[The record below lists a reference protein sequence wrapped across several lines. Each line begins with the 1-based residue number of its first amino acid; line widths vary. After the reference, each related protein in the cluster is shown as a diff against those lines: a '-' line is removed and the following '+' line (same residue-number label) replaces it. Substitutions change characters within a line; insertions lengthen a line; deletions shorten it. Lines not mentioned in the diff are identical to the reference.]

1 MLFTHDEPTRETSR
15 FNRDKLPDGSGI
27 CLMTREQRACYAV
40 GICLMAMKGKGPAV
54 IRKILKWI
62 CIVLGSLVGLLV
74 LVFAILY
81 MIGGARWNR
90 IRWNYDFPFDS

>member
-1 MLFTHDEPTRETSR
+1 
-15 FNRDKLPDGSGI
+15 
-27 CLMTREQRACYAV
+27 
-40 GICLMAMKGKGPAV
+40 MKGNCLAM

-62 CIVLGSLVGLLV
+62 GIVLGSLVGLLV

>member
-1 MLFTHDEPTRETSR
+1 
-15 FNRDKLPDGSGI
+15 
-27 CLMTREQRACYAV
+27 MTRERRACYAV
-40 GICLMAMKGKGPAV
+40 RICLMAMKGKGPAV

-62 CIVLGSLVGLLV
+62 GIVLGSLVGLLV

-81 MIGGARWNR
+81 MISGARWNR

>member
-1 MLFTHDEPTRETSR
+1 
-15 FNRDKLPDGSGI
+15 
-27 CLMTREQRACYAV
+27 MTREDLACYAV
-40 GICLMAMKGKGPAV
+40 RVCFIAMKGECFNM

-62 CIVLGSLVGLLV
+62 GIVLGSLVGLLV